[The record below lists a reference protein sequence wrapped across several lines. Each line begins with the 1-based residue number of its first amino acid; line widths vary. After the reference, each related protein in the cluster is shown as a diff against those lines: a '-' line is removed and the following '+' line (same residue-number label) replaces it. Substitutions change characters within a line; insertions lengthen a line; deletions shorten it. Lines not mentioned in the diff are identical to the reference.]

1 MNANVILSALNPYQN
16 QKVLIRRNQSVDDI
30 IAAIKTAHGQYR
42 SEYQKIALNFLGR
55 TKKQTAE
62 NIWKFLKKNVPYKA
76 EPDHF
81 QTIKSPAA
89 IIATAKNGTM
99 DNDCKNYSLFAGG
112 ILHALNDMGHNIP
125 FAYRF
130 ASYNFFDKTP
140 GHVFIVVD
148 PGSDNEIWIDP
159 VLPTF
164 NNKKQYNHSKDLKM
178 MYSISGIGQTKRQK
192 RQAKRAERK
201 KAGKT
206 FGQKLKKAGR
216 GVLKVAGAPSR
227 NAFLL
232 LVKLNIFNLAK
243 KLDAANTKAPGK
255 LKNFWESIGGR
266 MQTLINNI
274 NQGKG
279 KKRIMGIGVIPAA
292 AAGAPVAAAPIIAK
306 IIGLLKE
313 LGINTDDLK
322 RVASNAINGKV
333 KDIIAKQEGKEETQF
348 AESENTAEEALNEPE
363 TGSGTDMKKIL
374 PLVLIGGAGLY
385 LLTRKK

>member
-1 MNANVILSALNPYQN
+1 MNVETIISQLRPYQN
-16 QKVLIRRNQSVDDI
+16 QKILIRRNQNVNDI
-30 IAAIKTAHGQYR
+30 IAAIKTAHNQYR
-42 SEYQKIALNFLGR
+42 SEYKKIALNFVGK
-55 TKKQTAE
+55 TKKGTAK
-62 NIWKFLKKNVPYKA
+62 NIWNFIKKNVPYRA

-89 IIATAKNGTM
+89 IIATAKSGTM

-112 ILHALNDMGHNIP
+112 ILHALNDFGYNIP
-125 FAYRF
+125 FCYRF
-130 ASYNFFDKTP
+130 ASYNFFDATP

-148 PGSDNEIWIDP
+148 PGTNNEIWIDP

-164 NNKKQYNHSKDLKM
+164 DNKKQFNHKKDLNM

-206 FGQKLKKAGR
+206 FGQKLKKAGK

-232 LVKLNIFNLAK
+232 LVKLNVFNLAK
-243 KLDAANTKAPGK
+243 KLEIANTKAPGK

-292 AAGAPVAAAPIIAK
+292 AAAAPAAAAPIIAK
-306 IIGLLKE
+306 IISLLKD

-322 RVASNAINGKV
+322 RVAANAINGKV
-333 KDIIAKQEGKEETQF
+333 KDIIARQEGKEETAI
-348 AESENTAEEALNEPE
+348 AESENTATEALDEPE
-363 TGSGTDMKKIL
+363 SSTGTDMKKLL
-374 PLVLIGGAGLY
+374 PLIAIAGAGIY